1 MSVFMLW
8 LSGCCAILEASS
20 TASWSAPAVCC
31 SLIIRTSLL
40 VRRHVDNVAASLKQ
54 AKGVPLGVE
63 ALQQA
68 EKFLEEW
75 DMGKEELLALD
86 RVLSRHSYM
95 FDDTIEL
102 ELEAEIKNTEIRYV
116 LKAGVRMS
124 TLRVHQSAASDVR
137 LDAF

>member
-1 MSVFMLW
+1 M
-8 LSGCCAILEASS
+8 
-20 TASWSAPAVCC
+20 
-31 SLIIRTSLL
+31 IIRTSLL